1 MKKKLQEIIPE
12 SSELKE
18 SLPESVLKIPESL
31 PKIIDSENNL
41 ISENFAVTEIDNT
54 TIALSDELQKNLL
67 PIGKVRRIEIR
78 LKSFWHRT
86 KVFRRKYEMW
96 ILLKTGAFYDTLFKR
111 TISPLKEFCVFSG
124 FKIHYD
130 IRIPTL
136 IQRDKYIYCYDLKD
150 GRILSFNENISQ
162 VINPKAL
169 YNVTTREFLK
179 NLLGEFEE
187 PKTLKI
193 GLMQLI
199 IFVCGLAFGYIIST
213 FV

>member
-1 MKKKLQEIIPE
+1 LKKEPQEITPE
-12 SSELKE
+12 VKKE
-18 SLPESVLKIPESL
+18 PLLEL
-31 PKIIDSENNL
+31 PKIEKIVEKPVESENNL
-41 ISENFAVTEIDNT
+41 IVENFLPMESDNVTIT
-54 TIALSDELQKNLL
+54 LSNQLQESLL
-67 PIGKVRRIEIR
+67 SIGKVRRIETR
-78 LKSFWHRT
+78 LKSFWNRT

-111 TISPLKEFCVFSG
+111 PISPLKEFCVFSG

-130 IRIPTL
+130 IRVPTL
-136 IQRDKYIYCYDLKD
+136 IQKDKYIYCYDLKD

-187 PKTLKI
+187 PKTMKI
-193 GLMQLI
+193 GLIQLI
-199 IFVCGLAFGYIIST
+199 IFALGLAIGYIIST
-213 FV
+213 VT

>member
-1 MKKKLQEIIPE
+1 LKKKLQEIIPE